1 MARIPAW
8 VGPLSL
14 TCAVCCSSPAMHA
27 RSDHVA
33 APPPPPPAA
42 TVATIAGGEPGPT
55 SGPDAPS
62 VVADEPDPPSQQL
75 QLARDIWQRLAQTH
89 NTCPDSYDYHPEGGL
104 RMFACHLRALVPYRT
119 LHEASGLSVFLS
131 GPHTDTELS
140 LTSDKSF
147 GYYNPELVR
156 WMVEHLVPGAH
167 DSAFRAATQGHYDTY
182 VREKAT
188 QTLPCPRRVSR
199 RLDDEP
205 PAVRTVG
212 VPNGIRNVRKPGDCR
227 ENGGRRPPLR
237 LGGVGLPAWARRST
251 GPPSPT
257 ACRVHAGRPWP
268 SRGPS
273 GQSMSAH
280 GRAQSPEAP
289 AFSRWP
295 RLPCPTTHA
304 GCDPFGTA

>member
-75 QLARDIWQRLAQTH
+75 QLARDIWQRLDQTH

-182 VREKAT
+182 VRPLTRIFYGTHQKLEQHPDCFERERKKYLAA
-188 QTLPCPRRVSR
+188 LKR
-199 RLDDEP
+199 
-205 PAVRTVG
+205 G
-212 VPNGIRNVRKPGDCR
+212 VPRDYLEKYFYFMNPKFCSNP
-227 ENGGRRPPLR
+227 EGGYK
-237 LGGVGLPAWARRST
+237 
-251 GPPSPT
+251 
-257 ACRVHAGRPWP
+257 
-268 SRGPS
+268 
-273 GQSMSAH
+273 
-280 GRAQSPEAP
+280 
-289 AFSRWP
+289 AFSRDGFD
-295 RLPCPTTHA
+295 A
-304 GCDPFGTA
+304 GWDGNVTKTCVGFWIRRSVDHTDQEFFRGLQKLVHSYDPGLEREMQSARF